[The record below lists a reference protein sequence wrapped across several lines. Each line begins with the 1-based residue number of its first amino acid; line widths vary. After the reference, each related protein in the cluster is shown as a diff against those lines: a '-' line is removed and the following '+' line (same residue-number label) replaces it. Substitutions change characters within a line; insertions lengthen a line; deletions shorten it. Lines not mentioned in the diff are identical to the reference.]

1 MINAAIVGL
10 GWWGRIIHRELS
22 SSKVIR
28 PVLGIDPSD
37 AAREGALAAGLA
49 TSARFEDALARDD
62 IDAVILCTP
71 HKHHA
76 GQIVAAAQGRQAR
89 VLREAAL
96 HVRQR
101 DGGRRQGRH
110 RRQGAAR
117 HRP

>member
-1 MINAAIVGL
+1 MLRSSDWAGGAASSTAS
-10 GWWGRIIHRELS
+10 LS

-28 PVLGIDPSD
+28 PVLGIDPAD

-49 TSARFEDALARDD
+49 TSARFEDALARAD

-76 GQIVAAAQGRQAR
+76 GQIVAAAKAGK
-89 VLREAAL
+89 
-96 HVRQR
+96 HVFCEKPLCTTAQR
-101 DGGRRQGRH
+101 DGGGRQGRD
-110 RRQGAAR
+110 RGQGAAR